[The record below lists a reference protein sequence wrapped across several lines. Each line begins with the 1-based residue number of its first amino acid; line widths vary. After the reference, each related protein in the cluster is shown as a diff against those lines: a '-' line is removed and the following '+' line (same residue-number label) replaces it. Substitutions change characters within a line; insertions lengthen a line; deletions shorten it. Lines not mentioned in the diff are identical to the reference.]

1 MKAYCILILALLSY
15 QLSHAQIKDE
25 PKEKPK
31 ANQIWNVIVKG
42 SYDVPGADMAK
53 RFGNS
58 FKLGANIKLKTKTN
72 WLFGGGIGFIV
83 GGKVKEPGLLENVKT
98 DAGPIINS
106 FGSPLNL
113 AIYQRGYAVDLHVGK
128 ILPIFS
134 PNPNS
139 GLTVETGVG
148 FMQHKINLFDRDNN
162 IPQVRGDYKKGYDR
176 LTNGLF
182 VRQFVG
188 YTFYS
193 TNRLINFS
201 LGLESS
207 VGFTEGRRDYWYDV
221 DKPGNDERLDIL
233 TGIVGCWHIP
243 LYKKITEETYY

>member
-1 MKAYCILILALLSY
+1 MKAYFFLFLALFTY
-15 QLSHAQIKDE
+15 HIGQAQIKDDKE
-25 PKEKPK
+25 EKPT
-31 ANQIWNVIVKG
+31 ANRIWNVVVKG
-42 SYDVPGADMAK
+42 AYDVPSADMAA

-58 FKLGANIKLKTKTN
+58 FKIGGSIKLKTATN
-72 WLFGGGIGFIV
+72 WLLGGGVSFIV
-83 GGKVKEPGLLENVKT
+83 GGKVKEPGLLENIKT
-98 DAGPIINS
+98 SAGDIINLY
-106 FGSPLNL
+106 GSPLNL
-113 AIYQRGYAVDLHVGK
+113 GIFQRGYAIDVHLGK
-128 ILPIFS
+128 ILPYFS

-139 GLTVETGVG
+139 GLTVETGLG

-162 IPQVRGDYKKGYDR
+162 IPQVKGDYKKGYDR

-193 TNRLINFS
+193 KNRLINFS
-201 LGLESS
+201 LGLESTF
-207 VGFTEGRRDYWYDV
+207 GFTQGRRDYWYDV
-221 DKPGNDERLDIL
+221 AQAGNDKRLDIL